1 MNASLNRMN
10 TSLKYDIPIYN
21 SLPSILRDSKNKNNK
36 SEKRD
41 ESFDKNDLGTVNI
54 IKIENSEPF
63 SIKSHYYLIYI
74 FVILIFIYL
83 IKILYFF

>member
-10 TSLKYDIPIYN
+10 TSLKYDIPIYS
-21 SLPSILRDSKNKNNK
+21 SLPSILRNEINK
-36 SEKRD
+36 SQKTD
-41 ESFDKNDLGTVNI
+41 ESFDKNNLGTVNI

-63 SIKSHYYLIYI
+63 SIKGHYYLIYI

>member
-21 SLPSILRDSKNKNNK
+21 SLPAILRDSIDENNK
-36 SEKRD
+36 SKKRD